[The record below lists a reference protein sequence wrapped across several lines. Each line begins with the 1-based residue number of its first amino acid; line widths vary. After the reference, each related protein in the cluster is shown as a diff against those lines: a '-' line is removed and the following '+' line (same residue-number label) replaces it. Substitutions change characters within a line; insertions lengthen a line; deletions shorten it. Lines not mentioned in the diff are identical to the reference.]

1 MKLRRRVR
9 RIMREATTDNG
20 LIDISSSDLSTLL
33 TADESSLTRALDRI
47 IATDKDDAYAS
58 FQASI

>member
-1 MKLRRRVR
+1 
-9 RIMREATTDNG
+9 MREGTTDNG

-33 TADESSLTRALDRI
+33 TADESSLTKALDRI
-47 IATDKDDAYAS
+47 IATDRDDEYAS